1 MYFFTTNEKYNEL
14 IKEGIE
20 ICNKLSIPISDSVIF
35 KLSTGRTHFGYC
47 ILDKE
52 YKYKIFINKNIVSN
66 EKIINTVIHELLHT
80 IPNEGFKPHKGNWE
94 KYAKI
99 VSDNTKYKI
108 TVSDKAELINYSAGK
123 PKPVKRCFCPICGEI
138 FESPI
143 NKIYLGRSYYYCKY
157 HLKYYYEEYP
167 NSPLKDMKDFE
178 REEFVE
184 KAFNEEYQIEEY
196 VGFLPY
202 TSILLTRKIIKFI
215 LNKFE
220 FSYWNIHMIAPYIRI
235 DKTLLEELAKEWCQG
250 VYVNKIK
257 SDKER
262 ISFEGIFSL
271 TKWWIEVTE
280 YSNKR
285 FGTLGSTNY

>member
-1 MYFFTTNEKYNEL
+1 
-14 IKEGIE
+14 
-20 ICNKLSIPISDSVIF
+20 
-35 KLSTGRTHFGYC
+35 
-47 ILDKE
+47 
-52 YKYKIFINKNIVSN
+52 
-66 EKIINTVIHELLHT
+66 
-80 IPNEGFKPHKGNWE
+80 
-94 KYAKI
+94 
-99 VSDNTKYKI
+99 
-108 TVSDKAELINYSAGK
+108 
-123 PKPVKRCFCPICGEI
+123 
-138 FESPI
+138 
-143 NKIYLGRSYYYCKY
+143 
-157 HLKYYYEEYP
+157 
-167 NSPLKDMKDFE
+167 MKDFE

-220 FSYWNIHMIAPYIRI
+220 FSYWNIHMIAPYIGI

-250 VYVNKIK
+250 VYINKIK